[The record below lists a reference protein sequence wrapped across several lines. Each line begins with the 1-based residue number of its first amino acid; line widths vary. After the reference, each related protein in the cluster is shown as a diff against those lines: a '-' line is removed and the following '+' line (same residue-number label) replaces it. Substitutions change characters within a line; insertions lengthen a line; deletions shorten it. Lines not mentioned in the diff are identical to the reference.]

1 MPVLYKRC
9 VCRTCISYFISNLDV
24 EETLVRTCVRLSA
37 SHITFSSH
45 SVVTGDLNPWPLVPF
60 LIPVANSH
68 CTSVS
73 KGSRRLLMFF
83 LYLSLL
89 RFV

>member
-60 LIPVANSH
+60 LKFPLLIHIALL
-68 CTSVS
+68 
-73 KGSRRLLMFF
+73 SRKVLGGC
-83 LYLSLL
+83 
-89 RFV
+89 